1 MSDKYE
7 LVAEKAE
14 LAAMLNRQGKTDRAR
29 EKMREVAKIANDIA
43 FERGVQC
50 GDR

>member
-1 MSDKYE
+1 MNSKYE

-14 LAAMLNRQGKTDRAR
+14 LAAMLKRQGKYDRAR
-29 EKMREVAKIANDIA
+29 EKMREVSKLANDIA
-43 FERGVQC
+43 FERGVQS